1 MTKITDSMLSNIT
14 DNDDILEYINSLEE
28 DIEKTTEVEKKLDI
42 IIDNILDKFDNFKDI
57 RSVRASNISAINELI
72 RTKKDIQDSKISGK
86 KSLLDMVMK
95 KRIADAKNI
104 TSAEINDNKQYFDF
118 KSLLIHLDS
127 LNIHPIIDS
136 NVLNKAEELI
146 DTQDDYLSL
155 TESIKEE

>member
-1 MTKITDSMLSNIT
+1 M
-14 DNDDILEYINSLEE
+14 
-28 DIEKTTEVEKKLDI
+28 
-42 IIDNILDKFDNFKDI
+42 
-57 RSVRASNISAINELI
+57 I